1 MKRKRNVI
9 LLVSHCYIFCNM
21 FVNVFLANSRLSFSL
36 HMIPKVQRL
45 QVIPKSVFLISTC
58 SVLIKSQLADAAGL
72 VCRAI
77 SNQGQVPSPASDIN
91 TLSLN
96 VSRRGL
102 PFLITTFSTHG
113 HLPAGVAKFLK
124 IVKIKGENRVRV
136 LAIKLLKKQQQ
147 QKLYVHDFN

>member
-1 MKRKRNVI
+1 MDWSVG
-9 LLVSHCYIFCNM
+9 S
-21 FVNVFLANSRLSFSL
+21 FLT
-36 HMIPKVQRL
+36 KVKWPE
-45 QVIPKSVFLISTC
+45 IAFDSKAFT
-58 SVLIKSQLADAAGL
+58 
-72 VCRAI
+72 
-77 SNQGQVPSPASDIN
+77 PASDIN
-91 TLSLN
+91 TLSLF

>member
-1 MKRKRNVI
+1 M
-9 LLVSHCYIFCNM
+9 
-21 FVNVFLANSRLSFSL
+21 
-36 HMIPKVQRL
+36 
-45 QVIPKSVFLISTC
+45 
-58 SVLIKSQLADAAGL
+58 KSQLADAAGL

-124 IVKIKGENRVRV
+124 IIKIKGENRVRV

-147 QKLYVHDFN
+147 QQKLYVHDFN